1 MHYHFLTGRQIIFK
15 MRHFKNEDRET
26 SFNHPGHLLRD
37 FQHHLIVRHHRECI
51 RNDDY
56 FSKVYNIQCR
66 CSQNIGFKSECLFAD
81 GIIDD

>member
-1 MHYHFLTGRQIIFK
+1 

-26 SFNHPGHLLRD
+26 SFNHPGRLLRD
-37 FQHHLIVRHHRECI
+37 FQHHFNVRHHRECI

-56 FSKVYNIQCR
+56 FLAKYTIYNAGAPKILILNLSAR
-66 CSQNIGFKSECLFAD
+66 SFAD